1 MPDEP
6 VSAAVSTYS
15 RRGSSTVIRTGV
27 TGGSDAVYRT
37 GTMLMTF
44 PTTGIRRFLA
54 GLLLCG
60 LFGGPGGLTLP
71 GGLGDPAIL
80 GVPGGQVHAQE
91 EEITLEMTTEAGTI
105 EIVLDPVR
113 APVTVANFMRYVD
126 AGQYNG
132 GVFHRTVTM
141 DNQPNNDVKIEVIQ
155 GAVNPDYRDDS
166 YPPNSGFDPI
176 PLERTSATGLKHVDG
191 AISMARMGPDTATSG
206 FLLLHR
212 RPART
217 GFRRQAQPGR
227 AGIRRIRPRDPG
239 HGRDPEDPDVPPRKP
254 ASHAAGRDH
263 QGGTKDQVESKR
275 RQADLAG
282 QPRTGAFHG

>member
-1 MPDEP
+1 MPF
-6 VSAAVSTYS
+6 
-15 RRGSSTVIRTGV
+15 
-27 TGGSDAVYRT
+27 T
-37 GTMLMTF
+37 GTGIMLMKF
-44 PTTGIRRFLA
+44 PATGMKRILA

-60 LFGGPGGLTLP
+60 LFGGTGGP
-71 GGLGDPAIL
+71 SIL
-80 GVPGGQVHAQE
+80 GSPFIPGGQVHAQE

-113 APVTVANFMRYVD
+113 ASVTVANFMRYVD

-206 FLLLHR
+206 FFFCIGDQPELDFGGKR
-212 RPART
+212 NPDGQ
-217 GFRRQAQPGR
+217 GFAAFGR
-227 AGIRRIRPRDPG
+227 VTRGMDVIRKIQMSPRENQ
-239 HGRDPEDPDVPPRKP
+239 RLTPPVVITKVERKT
-254 ASHAAGRDH
+254 
-263 QGGTKDQVESKR
+263 Q
-275 RQADLAG
+275 
-282 QPRTGAFHG
+282 

>member
-1 MPDEP
+1 
-6 VSAAVSTYS
+6 
-15 RRGSSTVIRTGV
+15 
-27 TGGSDAVYRT
+27 
-37 GTMLMTF
+37 MLMRNPATK
-44 PTTGIRRFLA
+44 TKRILT

-60 LFGGPGGLTLP
+60 LFGGPGGLI
-71 GGLGDPAIL
+71 GLGGPGVL
-80 GVPGGQVHAQE
+80 GGPGGQVHAQE
-91 EEITLEMTTEAGTI
+91 KEITQEKEIALEMTTEAGTI

-176 PLERTSATGLKHVDG
+176 PLERTSATGLRHVDG

-206 FLLLHR
+206 FFFCIGDQPELDFGGKR
-212 RPART
+212 NPDGQ
-217 GFRRQAQPGR
+217 GFAAFGR
-227 AGIRRIRPRDPG
+227 VTRGMDVIRKIQVSPRESQ
-239 HGRDPEDPDVPPRKP
+239 RLTPPVVITRVERKT
-254 ASHAAGRDH
+254 R
-263 QGGTKDQVESKR
+263 
-275 RQADLAG
+275 
-282 QPRTGAFHG
+282 

>member
-1 MPDEP
+1 
-6 VSAAVSTYS
+6 
-15 RRGSSTVIRTGV
+15 
-27 TGGSDAVYRT
+27 
-37 GTMLMTF
+37 MLMTI
-44 PTTGIRRFLA
+44 PAIGMKRILT

-60 LFGGPGGLTLP
+60 LFGGPGGLTGTGGP
-71 GGLGDPAIL
+71 GGPSIL
-80 GVPGGQVHAQE
+80 GGPFIPGGQVHAQE

-206 FLLLHR
+206 FFFCIGDQPELDFGGKR
-212 RPART
+212 NPDGQ
-217 GFRRQAQPGR
+217 GFAAFGR
-227 AGIRRIRPRDPG
+227 VTRGMDVIRKIQMSPRENQ
-239 HGRDPEDPDVPPRKP
+239 RLTPPVVI
-254 ASHAAGRDH
+254 
-263 QGGTKDQVESKR
+263 TKVER
-275 RQADLAG
+275 MTQ
-282 QPRTGAFHG
+282 